1 MDPRPSTEEGLQL
14 CADPFRFSPPHGGTS
29 VSTGTGLGSTSIASS
44 CRGPVW
50 FQEVSVRSLLHGK

>member
-14 CADPFRFSPPHGGTS
+14 CADPFRFSPPHGGTN
-29 VSTGTGLGSTSIASS
+29 VCTGTGLGSSSIASS

-50 FQEVSVRSLLHGK
+50 FQEVSV